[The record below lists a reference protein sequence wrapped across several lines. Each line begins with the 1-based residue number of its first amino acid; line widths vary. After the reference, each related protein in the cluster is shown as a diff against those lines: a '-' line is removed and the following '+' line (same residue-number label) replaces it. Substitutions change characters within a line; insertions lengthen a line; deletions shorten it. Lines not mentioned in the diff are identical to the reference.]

1 MSFQYINPYLQ
12 NQYLQNPYFAPV
24 NSQNLY
30 QAPVQYAYNGVQ
42 NPIYTSFYNQ
52 NTIYPYF
59 PLYTPQVGTNYT
71 QIAQA
76 KSPNGED
83 LYLYQ
88 LKNGQKVAIIPRKDE
103 ATIVKTFLNGGS
115 MNENDSIRGISHCI
129 EHCLFKGSSK
139 LKDGDVFRLTSLM
152 GASTNASTDF
162 AQTDYYI
169 KAPYM
174 NEKDLA
180 KTIEIQGDMICNPA
194 FDKDAIESEKGPICS
209 EISMIND
216 VPTTVAFD
224 KAIRNLF
231 QIDSDSLNLVAGS
244 IQTVTNLTRDDIVNH
259 HQTYY
264 TPSDLYT
271 VIIGDVDPKTTIE
284 QVSRNFTLPK
294 TGMFSEANKVKQKLT
309 PIQQSKRA
317 DIRSSK
323 TNYTTSI
330 IAFSGP
336 TPKDAK
342 DFVIFNALNYYLK
355 TCSSSYLKTSLEKLN
370 AAFDSSV
377 QKVGL
382 EKDDP
387 YAIMNVIISNPNDEQ
402 KTLDLFYDSIIKLQ
416 SALLS
421 DDEIT
426 SVQKFIQKNTEL
438 QMCDS
443 ENMCDLL
450 GKCLMDGSVDLFANY
465 KEVAQSI
472 TKEDIMNFVKK
483 YYDLNKASIVVVHP
497 MSVSVDEINSNYQN
511 SKYSNKTSLKK
522 SPAAIVFKGNKTVTT
537 DKVEQY
543 KLPNNTHL
551 TLNDTN
557 SKLCVFNW
565 SVNTPP
571 VKPKNPNIPAVLS
584 YMFQKGTN
592 YKNQTELERYKEL
605 NGIDADVYVNGK
617 SIEIN
622 ANCLPSESAKTLALL
637 NELMYNPNF
646 TQSDFED
653 AKRYVK
659 DMLKASEKD
668 AGSNLLDK
676 VYPGYFPTVAQRL
689 RKIDELTLDDIREF
703 WNVLLSHASSSF
715 VATMP
720 TDEYPFL
727 KDTVVEYQK
736 TSAINFKDNVPKLTP
751 IFQPNS
757 TETIVYDT
765 DDLNQ
770 AQICKSYV
778 FPMTGNIEDEAKF
791 ELVNTIL
798 GGSPSS
804 RLFSDLREK
813 QNLAYSVSSAIQSFE
828 NTGILTLQIQTTTDN
843 KEQNAISYD
852 NLKASLEG
860 FKKHTDLLCF
870 ELVTDEELQAAKMKL
885 KQNLIGQCQNPLSET
900 QLLAMNALEP
910 YGIKRID
917 KYFEAIDKITKEDIQ
932 NAAKY
937 IFSYKPTTSILASE
951 DTINNQMDY
960 LKEQGVVL
968 RADN

>member
-1 MSFQYINPYLQ
+1 MSFQYINPYLRNIYQ
-12 NQYLQNPYFAPV
+12 QPV
-24 NSQNLY
+24 VFSQPNLY
-30 QAPVQYAYNGVQ
+30 QAPVQQYAFNGVQ
-42 NPIYTSFYNQ
+42 NPISASFYNQ
-52 NTIYPYF
+52 NTLFPYSPF
-59 PLYTPQVGTNYT
+59 YVPQVNTNYSK
-71 QIAQA
+71 IAQT

-83 LYLYQ
+83 LFLYQ
-88 LKNGQKVAIIPRKDE
+88 LKNGQKVAIIPRKNE

-115 MNENDSIRGISHCI
+115 MNETDSVRGISHCI

-139 LKDGDVFRLTSLM
+139 LNDGDVFRLTSLM

-169 KAPYM
+169 KAPFM
-174 NEKDLA
+174 NENNLA
-180 KTIEIQGDMICNPA
+180 RTIQIQGDMISNPS
-194 FDKDAIESEKGPICS
+194 FDAQAIESEKGPICS

-216 VPTTVAFD
+216 VPTTIAFD

-231 QIDSDSLNLVAGS
+231 QIDSNSHNLVAGS
-244 IQTVTNLTRDDIVNH
+244 IETVSNLTRDDIVNH
-259 HQTYY
+259 HKTYY
-264 TPSDLYT
+264 SPSELFT
-271 VIIGDVDPKTTIE
+271 VIVGDVNPEKTIE
-284 QVSRNFTLPK
+284 EVSKNFTLPK
-294 TGMFSEANKVKQKLT
+294 EGMFDGLNKVRQELI
-309 PIQQSKRA
+309 PIEKSTRT

-330 IAFSGP
+330 IAFAGP

-342 DFVIFNALNYYLK
+342 DFIIFDAINYYLSS
-355 TCSSSYLKTSLEKLN
+355 CSSSYLKTSLEKMN
-370 AAFDSSV
+370 AAYDSSL

-382 EKDDP
+382 NKDDP
-387 YAIMNVIISNPNDEQ
+387 YAVMNMLISNPNEEQ
-402 KTLDLFYDSIIKLQ
+402 QALDLFYDAVLRLQ
-416 SALLS
+416 TTPLS
-421 DDEIT
+421 DDEMT
-426 SVQKFIQKNTEL
+426 SIQNFIKKDFEI

-443 ENMCDLL
+443 ENICNLL
-450 GKCLMDGSVDLFANY
+450 GKCLLDDSVDLFANY
-465 KEVAQSI
+465 KQIAQSI
-472 TKEDIMNFVKK
+472 TKEDIMNFAKK
-483 YYDLNKASIVVVHP
+483 YFDLNKASIVVVHP
-497 MSVSVDEINSNYQN
+497 NSVSADDIQRNYQN
-511 SKYSNKTSLKK
+511 SKYVSKTNFSNKAS
-522 SPAAIVFKGNKTVTT
+522 SIVFSGNRKSIANN
-537 DKVEQY
+537 VEQY
-543 KLPNNTHL
+543 TMPNNTQL
-551 TLNDTN
+551 TLNNTN
-557 SKLCVFNW
+557 SNLCVFNW

-571 VKPKNPNIPAVLS
+571 VKPKNPNIPAVLR

-653 AKRYVK
+653 AKKYVK
-659 DMLKASEKD
+659 DTLKASQKD
-668 AGSNLLDK
+668 AGSNLLDR
-676 VYPGYFPTVAQRL
+676 VYPGFFPTEAQKLKR
-689 RKIDELTLDDIREF
+689 IDELTLDDIKEF
-703 WNVLLSHASSSF
+703 WAALLSQASSSF

-720 TDEYPFL
+720 MDRYPFL

-736 TSAINFKDNVPKLTP
+736 TSAVNFKTNVPKLTP
-751 IFQPNS
+751 VFQENPQ
-757 TETIVYDT
+757 ETIVYDT

-770 AQICKSYV
+770 AQICKSYI

-813 QNLAYSVSSAIQSFE
+813 QNLAYSVSSSIQSFE

-852 NLKASLEG
+852 NVEKSLEG
-860 FKKHTDLLCF
+860 FKKHTDLLCN

-910 YGIKRID
+910 YGINRID

-932 NAAKY
+932 KAAQY

-951 DTINNQMDY
+951 DTIKNQMSY
-960 LKEQGVVL
+960 LEKQGVIL
-968 RADN
+968 KAES

>member
-12 NQYLQNPYFAPV
+12 NIYMQPV
-24 NSQNLY
+24 ALNQPNLY
-30 QAPVQYAYNGVQ
+30 QAQPQYVYNGVQ
-42 NPIYTSFYNQ
+42 NPIGASFYNQ
-52 NTIYPYF
+52 NTVFPYN
-59 PLYTPQVGTNYT
+59 PLFMPQVNSNYVK
-71 QIAQA
+71 IAQA

-88 LKNGQKVAIIPRKDE
+88 LKNGQKVAIIPRKNE

-115 MNENDSIRGISHCI
+115 MNETDSIRGISHCI

-139 LKDGDVFRLTSLM
+139 LNDGDVFKLTSLM

-174 NEKDLA
+174 DENNLA
-180 KTIEIQGDMICNPA
+180 KTIQIQGDMISNPA
-194 FDKDAIESEKGPICS
+194 FNSEAIESEKGPICS

-231 QIDSDSLNLVAGS
+231 QIDSNSHNLVAGS
-244 IQTVTNLTRDDIVNH
+244 IETVSNLTRDDIVNH
-259 HQTYY
+259 HKTYY
-264 TPSDLYT
+264 SPSDLYT
-271 VIIGDVDPKTTIE
+271 VIVGDVDIDKTIE
-284 QVSRNFTLPK
+284 EVSKNFTIPQ
-294 TGMFSEANKVKQKLT
+294 TNQNNDQNKIKQKLT
-309 PIQQSKRA
+309 PIQKPIRA

-330 IAFSGP
+330 IAFAGP

-342 DFVIFNALNYYLK
+342 DFLVFNALNYYLK
-355 TCSSSYLKTSLEKLN
+355 SCSSSYLKGSLEKIN
-370 AAFDSSV
+370 AAYDSSM

-382 EKDDP
+382 NKDDP
-387 YAIMNVIISNPNDEQ
+387 YAIMNMVISNPNDEQ
-402 KTLDLFYDSIIKLQ
+402 KALDLFYDAVLKLQ
-416 SALLS
+416 TTLLS
-421 DDEIT
+421 DDELT
-426 SVQKFIQKNTEL
+426 SIQNYIKKSIEI

-443 ENMCDLL
+443 ENICDLL
-450 GKCLMDGSVDLFANY
+450 GKCLMDSSVDLFANY
-465 KEVAQSI
+465 KQIAESI
-472 TKEDIMNFVKK
+472 TKEDIMNFAKK
-483 YYDLNKASIVVVHP
+483 YLDLNKASIVVVHP
-497 MSVSVDEINSNYQN
+497 TSVSVEDIKRNYQN
-511 SKYSNKTSLKK
+511 SKYAKSNLQANK
-522 SPAAIVFKGNKTVTT
+522 SASVVFQGNKKVTT
-537 DKVEQY
+537 DHVEQY

-551 TLNDTN
+551 TLNNTN
-557 SKLCVFNW
+557 SNLCVFNW

-592 YKNQTELERYKEL
+592 YKNQLELERYKEL

-622 ANCLPSESAKTLALL
+622 ANCLPQESAKTLALL

-653 AKRYVK
+653 AKKYVK
-659 DMLKASEKD
+659 DSLKASQKD
-668 AGSNLLDK
+668 AGSNLLDR
-676 VYPGYFPTVAQRL
+676 VYPGFFPTEAQRL
-689 RKIDELTLDDIREF
+689 RQIDALTLDDIKEF
-703 WNVLLSHASSSF
+703 WSVLLSHASSSF

-720 TDEYPFL
+720 MDRYPFL
-727 KDTVVEYQK
+727 KETVVEYQK
-736 TSAINFKDNVPKLTP
+736 ASSVNFKNDVTKLTP
-751 IFQPNS
+751 VFQEN
-757 TETIVYDT
+757 TQETVVYDT

-770 AQICKSYV
+770 AQICKSYI

-813 QNLAYSVSSAIQSFE
+813 QNLAYSVSSSIQSFE

-852 NLKASLEG
+852 NVQKSLEG
-860 FKKHTDLLCF
+860 FKKHTNLLCT
-870 ELVTDEELQAAKMKL
+870 ELVSDEELQAAKMKL
-885 KQNLIGQCQNPLSET
+885 KQNLIGQCQNPLAET

-932 NAAKY
+932 KAANY
-937 IFSYKPTTSILASE
+937 IFSYKPTISILASE

-960 LKEQGVVL
+960 LEKQGVLV
-968 RADN
+968 RADG